1 MDGVKKGRG
10 RKAPPAKLLPA
21 DTTGYGEVDAESK
34 AEGESPDDEI
44 LEEARAR
51 LKASSEADSDDRE
64 RARDELKFAWN
75 VDNAQWDDEAKKV
88 RKNRPMLTENRL
100 PSFIR
105 QAINDIR
112 QSRPAARVLPVDDQ
126 ADKWTAQVKEG
137 LIRNIEANSRADMAY
152 DNAAQ
157 YAGFCG
163 RGYWKITTEYLEDSF
178 DQDIV
183 IVPIKNPFAIFDD
196 PSCQLP
202 DKSDRKFLFEADW
215 VDNDEFEREYGEE
228 PTAFTDAQEALGSDT
243 SRWFE
248 EDKTL
253 IAHYWRVKCDY
264 EPLYQMS
271 DGAVVKDAQAYVAEW
286 RQKNAMMVSAIAAQA
301 AQAVQQMAAQGG
313 DPSQMQIPPAPM
325 LQEPSVVQQ
334 RNQERKSVEWFLLTG
349 TKVYRKGKWAGK
361 FIPYAYVG
369 GDEIAI
375 EDKNHTKGMTA
386 DVQDLTKANNYVLS
400 AQMESIALS
409 PKVPYIGPK
418 GAFKTDAQKWATA
431 NQQSYAYIEF
441 DGTVPPTRS
450 DQVMVQPELASVKAG
465 LVDGMRAVVGL
476 MGASL
481 GDKGPEVA
489 WRAIAARQS
498 EGDTAIF
505 HFMDNLVRAVR
516 YSAMCIIDLIPKVY
530 DTKRVIRIINPD
542 SKPMNVAIGQ
552 MFVDPQTGETK
563 EIDFSKGKYDVTV
576 SAGPAFETQRQ
587 QTAATLVG
595 LSDRNPALFGA
606 AGDIVVKSLALPQAE
621 EIAERLKRTVPPHVL
636 GEGPTPQEQQLQ
648 QQIQQMQQALQEQS
662 TNLAMLQSELAKQ
675 QATLAGKQVD
685 YESKVADLNAKIQ
698 QSQIDYETA
707 LADKERKEAELAMT
721 YAKAFKEVADTAA
734 VDQSGQMLEM
744 VQGLLAEHEQKVGQM
759 LPALE
764 QPDPPDL
771 TPVFEAIQQSNA
783 ALQAQIQALAQQVNS
798 DDPIEIIRGLDG
810 RTSAVKKGSKVIQ
823 VRRGSLQ

>member
-1 MDGVKKGRG
+1 MDGVKKG

-21 DTTGYGEVDAESK
+21 DTTGYGEVDEDSK
-34 AEGESPDDEI
+34 REGETPDEEI

-126 ADKWTAQVKEG
+126 ADKYTAQIKEG

-163 RGYWKITTEYLEDSF
+163 RGYWKITTEYIEDSF

-183 IVPIKNPFAIFDD
+183 IVPIKNPFSIFDD
-196 PSCQLP
+196 PSVQLP

-215 VDNDEFEREYGEE
+215 VDNDEFEREHGEP
-228 PTAFTDAQEALGSDT
+228 PTAFTDAQEALGNDT

-271 DGAVVKDAQAYVAEW
+271 DGAVVKDAAAYVEEW
-286 RQKNAMMVSAIAAQA
+286 KQKNAMMVSAIAAQA
-301 AQAVQQMAAQGG
+301 AQAVQQAAAQGA
-313 DPSQMQIPPAPM
+313 DVSQMQLPPTPTLQAP
-325 LQEPSVVQQ
+325 QVV
-334 RNQERKSVEWFLLTG
+334 QERKQERKIVEWFLLTG

-409 PKVPYIGPK
+409 PKVPYVGPK

-431 NQQSYAYIEF
+431 NQQSYAYIEY
-441 DGTVPPTRS
+441 DGTVPPSRS

-542 SKPMNVAIGQ
+542 NKPMNVAIGQ
-552 MFVDPQTGETK
+552 MFVDEQTGQPR

-648 QQIQQMQQALQEQS
+648 QQIQQMNEALQQQA

-685 YESKVADLNAKIQ
+685 YQAKVSELEAQVTQA
-698 QSQIDYETA
+698 QIDKETA
-707 LADKERKEAELAMT
+707 RLDLAKKEAELAIT
-721 YAKAFKEVADTAA
+721 YAKAMQSAA
-734 VDQSGQMLEM
+734 ENSMQIQTDELVST
-744 VQGLLAEHEQKVGQM
+744 VQQLLAQQELKVRELVPQIDAAPG
-759 LPALE
+759 
-764 QPDPPDL
+764 PDL
-771 TPVFEAIQQSNA
+771 TPAFEAIAQSNA
-783 ALQAQIQALAQQVNS
+783 QLQQAIAALTSATLAPKESRVTT
-798 DDPIEIIRGLDG
+798 PDG
-810 RTSAVKKGSKVIQ
+810 REFRSISAPVMGGMMKQ
-823 VRRGSLQ
+823 